1 MKIAAWILSAGM
13 AFGAAQPPI
22 PAWQPDDLKALK
34 SGELIPGLLLLTE
47 DATPESPAPEVP
59 APPAEEIA
67 EAAKPAPEV
76 AEQYLEAYFGARPE
90 KFLVDPQGLLGA
102 KDFRDREN
110 FLKYHSG
117 DSEIDLFVYLFD
129 GHQEIPSE
137 VREEEIVER
146 HFSSGKPAVV
156 VYYYLGA
163 PQKSDIYVSPLISDV
178 VSAAEQRRAL
188 ASSVEEALEKPDK
201 LAQFEAFCV
210 QLAIRIYWMERA
222 AGLVRDVPSQPVTRP
237 EVSPVAEPEGKH
249 GKIAAKI
256 HEVVAQWGA
265 SAAIMTAS
273 VLTVVSG
280 VWFARRKAKYR
291 FPVFDV
297 PPRLGGAHAAGIG
310 AVISFGST
318 TQSPSSQR
326 NDVPDYLGL

>member
-1 MKIAAWILSAGM
+1 MKSAAWLLSAGL
-13 AFGAAQPPI
+13 ALGAASPPL
-22 PAWQPDDLKALK
+22 PSWEPEDLKALK
-34 SGELIPGLLLLTE
+34 KGELFPGLLLLTE
-47 DATPESPAPEVP
+47 DLPSDPVAPEVP
-59 APPAEEIA
+59 PPTAEEIA
-67 EAAKPAPEV
+67 QAAKPSPEV
-76 AEQYLEAYFGARPE
+76 AEKYLEAYFGSRPE
-90 KFLVDPQGLLGA
+90 HFLVDPQALLSA
-102 KDFRDREN
+102 KDFRDREK

-146 HFSSGKPAVV
+146 HFSEGKPAVV

-163 PQKSDIYVSPLISDV
+163 PERSDIYVSSLISDA

-188 ASSVEEALEKPDK
+188 TSSVEEAMEKPDK
-201 LAQFEAFCV
+201 VAQFEAFCV

-222 AGLVRDVPSQPVTRP
+222 AGLVRDTPSQPALR
-237 EVSPVAEPEGKH
+237 PVAAAPPEPQVKH
-249 GKIAAKI
+249 SKLALKL
-256 HEVVAQWGA
+256 HEAMAEWGVPA
-265 SAAIMTAS
+265 GIMALAIS
-273 VLTVVSG
+273 TVVSG
-280 VWFARRKAKYR
+280 VWFARRNRKYR
-291 FPVFDV
+291 LPVFDL

-326 NDVPDYLGL
+326 NEVPDYLGL